1 MSFFC
6 APEIPLVPFSPRA
19 FFKRMVPDASTPIRR
34 GASPRGSSTPS
45 LSRFW
50 VPVAIQDLPNV
61 PTIMSFA
68 ENASVRAALDLLVAP
83 GKAGRSFAAPPD
95 IPGDRLNILRRAF
108 DESVR
113 DKEFLDTTTK
123 AKLDV
128 DPMKGEE
135 IEGFLRNVYSASPE
149 NVALARKLIE

>member
-1 MSFFC
+1 
-6 APEIPLVPFSPRA
+6 
-19 FFKRMVPDASTPIRR
+19 
-34 GASPRGSSTPS
+34 
-45 LSRFW
+45 
-50 VPVAIQDLPNV
+50 
-61 PTIMSFA
+61 MSFA

-108 DESVR
+108 DESVK

-135 IEGFLRNVYSASPE
+135 IEGFLRNVYSATPE